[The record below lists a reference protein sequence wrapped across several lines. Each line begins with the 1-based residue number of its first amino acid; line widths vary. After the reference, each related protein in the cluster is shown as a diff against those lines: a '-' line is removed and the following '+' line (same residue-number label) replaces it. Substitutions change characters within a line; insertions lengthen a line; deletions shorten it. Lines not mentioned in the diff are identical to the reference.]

1 MDYPVGF
8 LGMRGTG
15 DWPTTGARP
24 ENWREMILRLYPNG
38 AAPLTAIMSKLSSE
52 KTTDP
57 TFHWFQKILPKQ
69 RATITGIYTDAG
81 LGNLYV
87 NNGAL
92 GNTVYM
98 KMSAADAGQFMSSHQ
113 ILIRNSANLTVAVG
127 GLTDVNAKITA
138 VVLNGANSYLVC
150 TLLQADATGPNG
162 AASALATADVAY
174 VIGTV
179 NPEGGN
185 APSSLLYDPNEYNN
199 YTQIFKNALEH
210 TRTAMKTRLR
220 TGDQVAEARRE
231 ALELHSIEMEK
242 AFIFGVKTLRVGSN
256 GKPERTTAGLRSFLS
271 SNVNDYKTYMGVG
284 VAPGAPGA
292 TPWILGGEAFLD
304 DTLESIFR
312 YGTGEKLCL
321 CGSGAI
327 QGINRIAKAKGQFWL
342 SEKTQSY
349 GIKVLEWVTAFGS
362 LNLKSHPL
370 FTYEPTLR
378 NSMLVVE
385 PRYLKFRYID
395 DTMYKPE
402 VQAPDLDGELSQY
415 ITEGGHELNFEQAN
429 GWYDNVGLD
438 R

>member
-1 MDYPVGF
+1 MDYPSGF

-15 DWPTTGARP
+15 DYTVTGQRP

-38 AAPLTAIMSKLSSE
+38 AAPLTAIMSKMASE

-69 RATITGIYTDAG
+69 RASVTGIYTDSG
-81 LGNLYV
+81 LSSAYV
-87 NNGAL
+87 SNGAL
-92 GNTVYM
+92 GDTVYV
-98 KMSAADAGQFMSSHQ
+98 KMSAVDAAQFVSSHSL
-113 ILIRNSANLTVAVG
+113 LIRNSTLLTS
-127 GLTDVNAKITA
+127 DVVVKITA
-138 VVLNGANSYLVC
+138 APTINGASSYLTCV
-150 TLLQADATGPNG
+150 LLQADAIGTSGT
-162 AASALATADVAY
+162 AKTALATADVAY
-174 VIGTV
+174 IIGTV
-179 NPEGGN
+179 NPEGGT
-185 APSSLLYDPNEYNN
+185 APSSLMYDPTEYNN
-199 YTQIFKNALEH
+199 YTQIFKTALQH

-242 AFIFGVKTLRVGSN
+242 AFIFGVKSLRTGAN
-256 GKPERTTAGLRSFLS
+256 GKPERTTGGVKSFLS
-271 SNVNDYKTYMGVG
+271 SNVLDFQHAAG
-284 VAPGAPGA
+284 GAA
-292 TPWILGGEAFLD
+292 PWIAAGESFID
-304 DTLESIFR
+304 DTLEQIFR

-349 GIKVLEWVTAFGS
+349 GIKVLEWVTAFGT

-378 NSMLVVE
+378 NSMLIVE
-385 PRYLKFRYID
+385 PRYLKYRFID

-402 VQAPDLDGELSQY
+402 VQQPDLDGELSQY
-415 ITEGGHELNFEQAN
+415 ITEGGLELNFEQAH
-429 GWYDNVGLD
+429 GWIDGVGLD
-438 R
+438 RTA